1 MCVTM
6 DRYEADWKIVERG
19 WAAHVLGEAPHKFT
33 DAGTAIK
40 TLRVGTAGATTGGEG
55 SLQALRAGGYCGRYH
70 WRGGVPAGTA
80 GAWAGVPLLA
90 ASARRRSSR
99 SLAWPAA

>member
-55 SLQALRAGGYCGRYH
+55 SLQALRARGRGYLCS
-70 WRGGVPAGTA
+70 P
-80 GAWAGVPLLA
+80 PLLA
-90 ASARRRSSR
+90 AAAHA
-99 SLAWPAA
+99 AWPGRLPDAEGQPAPPTAQLT